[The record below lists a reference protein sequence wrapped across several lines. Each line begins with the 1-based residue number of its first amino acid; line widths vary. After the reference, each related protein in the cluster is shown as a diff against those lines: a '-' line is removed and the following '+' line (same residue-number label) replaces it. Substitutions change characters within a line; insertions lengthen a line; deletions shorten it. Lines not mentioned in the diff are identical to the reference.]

1 MKLHLTILLSALI
14 IAAGL
19 VLSSRQAHERRYF
32 AADLL
37 PSEKTISRADVIKA
51 VDGLDRAKLLAN
63 IVPAGRRATEFRV
76 LDAKASLDRKT
87 IGVFG
92 EVVLE
97 DGSRVAV
104 NFGFERD
111 DFGVWTTTLGEQRFV
126 LPL

>member
-1 MKLHLTILLSALI
+1 MKLHLTIVLSALI

-19 VLSSRQAHERRYF
+19 VLSSRQAREQRYF

-63 IVPAGRRATEFRV
+63 IMPAGRRATEVRV

-97 DGSRVAV
+97 DGSRAAV

-111 DFGVWTTTLGEQRFV
+111 DFGLWTTTLGEQRFV
-126 LPL
+126 LRL